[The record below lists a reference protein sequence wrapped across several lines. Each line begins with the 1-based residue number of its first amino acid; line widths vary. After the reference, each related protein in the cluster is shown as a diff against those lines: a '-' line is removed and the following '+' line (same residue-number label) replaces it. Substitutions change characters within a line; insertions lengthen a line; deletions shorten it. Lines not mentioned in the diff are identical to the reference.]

1 MSSIYNANRITGW
14 LLLPAMYLLLTFL
27 AVCSMTVMYCIKF
40 YEIVSTVDNW
50 ASYIPLAWY
59 LSFAIAIAM
68 TLFSIHVLQL
78 MFAHSKHFPRR
89 FIIWLLIL
97 LLLGIKT
104 FAFSPIDDNTA
115 LQVLACTI
123 TWSRFLRPLLKTFT
137 ACKND
142 FHTRSISAR

>member
-1 MSSIYNANRITGW
+1 MSSVYNANRITGW

-50 ASYIPLAWY
+50 AIYIPLAWY

-115 LQVLACTI
+115 LQVLA
-123 TWSRFLRPLLKTFT
+123 WPLLGAGFFVPYLKRSQRVKMTFT
-137 ACKND
+137 QD
-142 FHTRSISAR
+142 R

>member
-1 MSSIYNANRITGW
+1 M
-14 LLLPAMYLLLTFL
+14 
-27 AVCSMTVMYCIKF
+27 
-40 YEIVSTVDNW
+40 STVDNW

-115 LQVLACTI
+115 LQVLA
-123 TWSRFLRPLLKTFT
+123 WPLLGAGFFVPYLKRSQRVKMTFT
-137 ACKND
+137 QD
-142 FHTRSISAR
+142 R

>member
-59 LSFAIAIAM
+59 LSFAIAFAM

-115 LQVLACTI
+115 LQVLA
-123 TWSRFLRPLLKTFT
+123 WPLLGAGFFVPYLKRSQRVKMTFT
-137 ACKND
+137 QD
-142 FHTRSISAR
+142 R

>member
-1 MSSIYNANRITGW
+1 MSSVYNANRITGW

-78 MFAHSKHFPRR
+78 MFAHSKHFPRH

-115 LQVLACTI
+115 LQVLA
-123 TWSRFLRPLLKTFT
+123 WPLLGAGFFVPYLKRSQRVKMTFT
-137 ACKND
+137 QD
-142 FHTRSISAR
+142 R

>member
-115 LQVLACTI
+115 LQVLA
-123 TWSRFLRPLLKTFT
+123 WPLLGAGFFVPYLKRSQRVKMTFT
-137 ACKND
+137 QD
-142 FHTRSISAR
+142 R

>member
-1 MSSIYNANRITGW
+1 MSSVYNANRITGW

-115 LQVLACTI
+115 LQVLA
-123 TWSRFLRPLLKTFT
+123 WPLLGAGFFVPYLKRSQRVKMTFT
-137 ACKND
+137 QD
-142 FHTRSISAR
+142 R

>member
-1 MSSIYNANRITGW
+1 MSSVYNANRITGW

-27 AVCSMTVMYCIKF
+27 AVCSMTVMYCIRF

-115 LQVLACTI
+115 LQVLA
-123 TWSRFLRPLLKTFT
+123 WPLLGAGFFVPYLKRSQRVKMTFT
-137 ACKND
+137 QD
-142 FHTRSISAR
+142 R

>member
-1 MSSIYNANRITGW
+1 M
-14 LLLPAMYLLLTFL
+14 LLTFL

-40 YEIVSTVDNW
+40 YEIVSRVDNW

-115 LQVLACTI
+115 LQLLA
-123 TWSRFLRPLLKTFT
+123 WPLLGAGFFVPYLKRSQRVKMTFT
-137 ACKND
+137 QD
-142 FHTRSISAR
+142 R

>member
-1 MSSIYNANRITGW
+1 MSSVYNANRITGW

-115 LQVLACTI
+115 LQVLA
-123 TWSRFLRPLLKTFT
+123 WSLLGAGFFVPYLKRSQRVKMTFT
-137 ACKND
+137 QD
-142 FHTRSISAR
+142 R

>member
-1 MSSIYNANRITGW
+1 MSSVYNVNRITGW

-115 LQVLACTI
+115 LQVLA
-123 TWSRFLRPLLKTFT
+123 WPLLGAGFFVPYLKRSQRVKMTFT
-137 ACKND
+137 QD
-142 FHTRSISAR
+142 R

>member
-1 MSSIYNANRITGW
+1 MSSVYNANRITGW
-14 LLLPAMYLLLTFL
+14 LLLPAIYLLLTFL

-115 LQVLACTI
+115 LQVLA
-123 TWSRFLRPLLKTFT
+123 WPLLGAGFFVPYLKRSQRVKMTFT
-137 ACKND
+137 QD
-142 FHTRSISAR
+142 R